1 MIKYINQILEVDLYN
16 PGIEA
21 RTPAGQADSLP
32 ADPQGKSK
40 NIGVGSLSLLQ
51 RIFPN
56 QESNWGSPVLQV
68 DSLPTELSGKPY
80 LNFTSTL

>member
-56 QESNWGSPVLQV
+56 QELNWGL
-68 DSLPTELSGKPY
+68 L
-80 LNFTSTL
+80 FCR